1 MLLKLDIRKY
11 NIIYLFILIPNNFDV
26 NNYKTIYHSIR
37 KIFLFIKLKY
47 FNIKETIFQNLFI
60 YLLKK
65 LLSSL
70 KRPSHGKCYPNIR
83 K

>member
-60 YLLKK
+60 
-65 LLSSL
+65 
-70 KRPSHGKCYPNIR
+70 
-83 K
+83 

>member
-1 MLLKLDIRKY
+1 MLLKLDIKKY

-60 YLLKK
+60 LKNK
-65 LLSSL
+65 ITIFI
-70 KRPSHGKCYPNIR
+70 KKPGHGRCYPNIR